1 MDKNAK
7 FGISRMQLFQVN
19 MYLSQNWVPDNVNG
33 LVFSSWRPSTGPLV
47 LLALNQLP
55 ALHPPPGLGP
65 SCRRHWLQA
74 PPARHSLACPAQ
86 LTVGLWTLRT
96 VNSNQLGGVKL
107 VWLGLTDQ
115 KKGKK
120 FPDSTFHWLWALG
133 RSHSLSCPD
142 QPTLATFFKC
152 THMSPTSKKKSKH
165 KAWSLLCPYRSYAG
179 QKS

>member
-1 MDKNAK
+1 
-7 FGISRMQLFQVN
+7 

-47 LLALNQLP
+47 LLALLLNQLP

-107 VWLGLTDQ
+107 IWLGLTDQ
-115 KKGKK
+115 KKGESSQIQPSIDCELWEEVTV
-120 FPDSTFHWLWALG
+120 FPALTNPLLPLF
-133 RSHSLSCPD
+133 SNV
-142 QPTLATFFKC
+142 PTRPHVPHL
-152 THMSPTSKKKSKH
+152 
-165 KAWSLLCPYRSYAG
+165 
-179 QKS
+179 